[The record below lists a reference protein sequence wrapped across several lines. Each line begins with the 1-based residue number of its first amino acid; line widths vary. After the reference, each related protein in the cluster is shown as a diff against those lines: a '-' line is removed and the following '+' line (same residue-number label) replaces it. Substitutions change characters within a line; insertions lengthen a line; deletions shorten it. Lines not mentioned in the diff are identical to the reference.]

1 MPFRKPIDDQHK
13 ARARRLRQ
21 VPTFPELLLWGKL
34 RGRRLAGIKFRRQHP
49 LKPYIVDYYCEDA
62 KLIIELDGKSHD
74 GHAKDDAT
82 RSAFLKSLGLDI
94 IRIGNDDV
102 LTNLEGVLEFIIRE
116 HTRRTKTAEQ
126 PE

>member
-1 MPFRKPIDDQHK
+1 MPFRKPIDDKYK
-13 ARARRLRQ
+13 ARARKLRQ
-21 VPTFPELLLWGKL
+21 VPTFPERLLWGKL

-82 RSAFLKSLGLDI
+82 RAAFLKSLGLDI

-116 HTRRTKTAEQ
+116 CTRRTKTAER